1 MRLFVVR
8 SSNAFPLDWR
18 KSSYSWANG
27 DCVEVASHSGG
38 LVRVRDSQDA
48 SGETLAF
55 DRSQWSAFVGDVRD
69 DVFDRVQRARMTC

>member
-27 DCVEVASHSGG
+27 DCVEVASRSGG
-38 LVRVRDSQDA
+38 PVRVRDSQDA
-48 SGETLAF
+48 GGATLAF
-55 DRSQWSAFVGDVRD
+55 DRSQWNAFVGVVRD
-69 DVFDRVQRARMTC
+69 GGGVRR